1 MAIGNGGPRG
11 RAGWRRPWRPRN
23 RAVGCLLWI
32 VALLVLLLLLSV
44 LFGGFQK
51 GSKVGGSAPGD
62 RAHPAAQELA
72 LGGITALS

>member
-11 RAGWRRPWRPRN
+11 RAGRRRLWRPRN

-32 VALLVLLLLLSV
+32 VALLVVLLLLSI

-51 GSKVGGSAPGD
+51 GAKVGSAQ
-62 RAHPAAQELA
+62 RVHPAEQELA
-72 LGGITALS
+72 LGGVGALA